1 MKKLSEFVTKNKTQI
16 GVLLLCFIVL
26 IVACI
31 YYVNNSRQTAI
42 INTPKEKVLKA
53 QLDTA
58 PEGYTAIT
66 TKEQLATIKDNLS
79 GKYILMADLD
89 MTDVAYEIIGQTS
102 SAPFKGT
109 FDGNY
114 HKISNLKIE
123 SANQYIG
130 MFGYINGGTIENLTL
145 ENVNITGTNTS
156 SYAYVG
162 GLVGYSN
169 NGTINNV
176 CVKGQVSAKYNVGGL
191 AGYNTGKI
199 TNAYVEGK
207 VIGTNNYVGGLVGE
221 NISGTITSSYAIAQ
235 VSGITYVGG
244 LSGSN
249 TGTIT
254 NTYATGKVSGTNEVG
269 GLVGRNYNGTITNT
283 YAVGEVTGT
292 GANVGGL
299 IGYTNRTLTNSYYAK
314 DTTKQLTNIGGEG
327 KFFSSMLNQSTYQNW
342 DFSTIWE
349 IEERATLPYLKGMA
363 KPESVKK
370 ENYTYI
376 NWEGEGTEE
385 NPYLIKTVE
394 ELNAIN
400 YSLSTHYKLANDIN
414 MQDKTFEII
423 AKTQSTAFTGTFD
436 GDGHKI
442 SNLKI
447 ESDNQYIGMFG
458 YINGGKIKNLGLEK
472 VDIKGTNN
480 NSYTGGIVGQLNSGT
495 IENSYVTGEVKG
507 TSQVG
512 GLVGYL
518 GNGTITNTYVAVKVT
533 GTGNY
538 IGGLVGYLG
547 NSYAKVSNSYSTGTV
562 TGTSYVGG
570 LVGRNTGTITNT
582 YVIGVVTG
590 TSYAG
595 GLIGENTGTITNT
608 YAIGP
613 VSGTSYVG
621 GLIGNNRGTV
631 TNSYW
636 AVDITTQTVSSGGEG
651 KFFSSM
657 LKQATFKN
665 WDFNTVWEIEE
676 GTTLPYLKGMA
687 KPEGIKA
694 QNYTYTE
701 WEGEGTEENPYL
713 IKTAEQL
720 NSINNLLSGN
730 YKLAN
735 DIDMTGKAFEI
746 IAKTQSTAFIG
757 TFDGDGH
764 KITNL
769 TIESDDANVGMF
781 GYVNVGKIKN
791 LVLENVN
798 IKSTGNNS
806 NTYLGGLVGY
816 NYNGTIENI
825 VVKGNIINNN
835 SIINNLN
842 IGGIIGY
849 SFSGRLNYLTNE
861 ATIIN
866 SKNTDLKASNVGGIV
881 GNFNGNSTNITK
893 SVNNGE
899 IIVKGKMAN
908 VGGIV
913 GNSGEKTGIQ
923 TSYSTGKISVDLLST
938 AYVGGIAGKQYN
950 SSVSNSYSTTQ
961 ISGKIEQNGYVGG
974 LIGNT
979 SGYKSGN
986 VIYSSVVTNS
996 YAIGK
1001 INVQGENLTLGGL
1014 IANTSYCSIANSYWS
1029 QELTGIETSA
1039 TTYEKPLLTQ
1049 IMFKQES
1056 YNNWNF
1062 GTIWGIKENGQSMPY
1077 LLDLPI
1083 PEAILEENTEYF
1095 KFEGEG
1101 TEENPYLID
1110 NVQKLQKINFGLGSS
1125 YKLVKD
1131 LDMTDEVFE
1140 PIGQTMEFTGIFDGN
1155 GHKITNLTI
1164 ESDDANVGMFG
1175 RIGSGTVKNLGLE
1188 NVNITGTNTSSYA
1201 YVGGIVG
1208 YFGNGTITNTYVT
1221 GKITGTSYVGGIVGY
1236 VSYSNGIITNSY
1248 VSTTVTGGSYI
1259 GGLVGRNT
1267 GKITNAYATG
1277 AVSGTSCIGGLI
1289 GENTGTITNSY
1300 AIGPV
1305 SGTSYIG
1312 GLIGNNRGTVTNSYW
1327 AVNTTK
1333 QAISAGGEGKF
1344 FSSMLKE
1351 NTYKNWDFN
1360 TVWEIEENATLPHL
1374 KGMSKPED
1382 IKAQNY
1388 TYVNWEGEGTSTNP
1402 YLIKVPQHLK
1412 EINYIP
1418 SAYYQVANDID
1429 MTDETFEPI
1438 GTSTIPFT
1446 GTFDGNGHKITNL
1459 TIITEKNNVG
1469 MFGSVNKGTIRNFI
1483 LENINIVSTISNNS
1497 IGGLIGYNNGT
1508 ISKVCVTGRISGT
1521 QKVGGL
1527 VGYNSGSISNTY
1539 STANVNG
1546 TQEVGGLVGY
1556 NTGSISNTYSIG
1568 EVSAESSSNIGGLI
1582 GYSSSK
1588 GTVYNSYWALD
1599 TSGQSTSSKGEGKTI
1614 QELLQQTTY
1623 QNWDFTTIW
1632 EMEEGHILPYLKGM
1646 PKPEIIE
1653 ITTLEGKGTQEDPYL
1668 IKTPEELQMQ
1678 NVSTAY
1684 YKLANDIDAS
1694 QIENYTPGIFYGTF
1708 DGDNHTISN
1717 LTIKSSSKYTGL
1729 FKENGGTIKN
1739 LKLNNVNIESNYNG
1753 ETSYISGVCAYNK
1766 GTIKNVEVNGT
1777 IKNIGNVTNLY
1788 IGQIVGYN
1796 ENPISKIH
1804 SDGSIIN
1811 EGTVINGYVGG
1822 ITGYNDSSIR
1832 ISYNTGNI
1840 SLRNIENLKVGG
1852 IAGKSFYVSDAYSK
1866 GNINVNVTSATIGGI
1881 VGENVG
1887 TVRNTYSVENI
1898 EKSATTCN
1906 WGGIIGKSIYG
1917 IKSSYYNNPS
1927 IIEQDGKGTLT
1938 TIEELKQKD
1947 TFENWDFDNVWSI
1960 EENINMPVF
1969 QDIFENDEDY
1979 YGEDEYEADSYW
1991 EWHTRTTTSDQAY
2004 NGKHIVI
2011 NKGKSIDF
2019 YGYGVTSYKDYL
2031 YKYYDYAGEK
2041 TFSFTIEEVRTD
2053 YHTLEGAGFIFNAS
2067 KIDNK
2072 LSGYVLIIGQND
2084 IRIYRLDNVNATA
2097 FETTDNKTVANY
2109 GTLIATGKKIPSSTH
2124 KLIIKTSPT
2133 NVTVIDSEEEVI
2145 NQNLD
2150 YTKHAGEDFGLIVSY
2165 TNHNCP
2171 SLSQI
2176 HFLGLNIDVKDY
2188 NIPVLKTDEIGNKL
2202 EGAKFQVKNAE
2213 GEIIREG
2220 ITNSKGTYNI
2230 KGLQEGIY
2238 TLEEMEAPKK
2248 HAFNNYKITF
2258 KITNDGK
2265 VLDVNTDEEIEI
2277 EIVNERLKF
2286 EVKVVDT
2293 NGNPIPNSKVNLYD
2307 TEGNIVLGSDGQPI
2321 VVTTG
2326 SDGTATITDIEA
2338 GTYTFKQTE
2347 TPSDYILNDTIYT
2360 VEIAKDGTVT
2370 FKEDANGTI
2379 VNKKYGNVTI
2389 IKYKEGTTI
2398 GVEGAVI
2405 EIKDA
2410 SGKSVRLTTNE
2421 NGIIT
2426 FKAFPGTYTY
2436 KETTAPDGY
2445 ILNNTEYT
2453 FTVADDGIVTYDS
2466 ANGIIY
2472 NTRVTMKDAITITK
2486 YKTGTEMPVAGA
2498 VIGVFDAEGN
2508 KISEQ
2513 TTKENGTITISGLEV
2528 GSYYYK
2534 EISAPKGYVLNNT
2547 EYHFTVENDGSVTF
2561 AEGTNKIIYNDRVTM
2576 SEGITITKY
2585 RKNTTI
2591 GLPGATIA
2599 VFDADGN
2606 KVAEK
2611 VTGEN
2616 GQVTFADLEVGSY
2629 YYKEISAPAGYVLNS
2644 TEYHFTVEND
2654 GSVTFA
2660 EGTNKIIYN
2669 DRVTMSEGITITKYR
2684 KNTTTP
2690 LAGATIAVFDAD
2702 GNKVAEKVTGENG
2715 QVTFTGLE
2723 VGSYY
2728 YKEISAPEGYV
2739 LNNTEYHFTVNND
2752 GTVTHGDETTFIIYN
2767 SRVTMGD
2774 KDSFTVTK
2782 YRTETEVAVSGA
2794 VIGIF
2799 DAEGNEISRQTTGE
2813 SGTITISGLEVGS
2826 YYYKEISAPKG
2837 YVLNNTEYHFT
2848 VENDGSV
2855 TFAEGTNKIIYNDRV
2870 TMSEGITITKY
2881 RTNTT
2886 IGLPGATIA
2895 VFDADGNKVAEKV
2908 TGENGQVTF
2917 ADLEVGSYY
2926 YKEISAPA
2934 GYVLNSTEYHFTV
2947 ENDGSVTFAEGTNK
2961 IIYNDRVTMSEGITI
2976 TKYRKNTTTPLAG
2989 ATIAV
2994 FDADGNK
3001 VAEKVTGENGQV
3013 TFTGLEVGSYY
3024 YKEISAPAGYV
3035 LNSTEYHFTVE
3046 NDGSVTFA
3054 EGVNKIIYNDR
3065 VTMSEGIT
3073 ITKYRKNTTI
3083 GLPGATI
3090 AVFDADGNKV
3100 AEKVT
3105 GENGQVT
3112 FADLEV
3118 GSYYYKEISA
3128 PAGYILNNT
3137 EYHFTVENDGT
3148 VTLAEGTNK
3157 VIYNTRVTM
3166 GEKDNFTV
3174 TKYRTGTEIALSGAV
3189 IGIFDAEGNE
3199 ISRQTTGES
3208 GTITI
3213 SGLEVGE
3220 YYYKEI
3226 SAPAGYVLN
3235 STEYHFTVNN
3245 DGSVTFAEGTN
3256 KVIYNT
3262 RVTMGEKDNFTV
3274 TKYRTGTEIALS
3286 GAVIGIFD
3294 AEGNEISR
3302 QTTKENGTI
3311 TISGLEVGEYYY
3323 KEISAP
3329 AGYVLNNTEYH
3340 FTVENDGTVTLA
3352 EGTNKVIY
3360 NTRVT
3365 MGEKDNFT
3373 VTKYRTG
3380 TEIAL
3385 SGAVIGIFDA
3395 DGNEISRQTTGENG
3409 TITISGLEVGSY
3421 YYKEISAP
3429 AGYVLNSTEYHFTVE
3444 NDGTVTHGDETTFII
3459 YNDRVT
3465 MSEGITI
3472 TKYRTNTT
3480 IGLPGA
3486 TIAVFDADGN
3496 KVAEK
3501 VTGENGQVTFTGLEV
3516 GSYYYKEISAP
3527 AGYVLNS
3534 TEYHFTV
3541 ENDGTVTHGDET
3553 TFIIYNSRVT
3563 MGDKDSFTVTKY
3575 RTETEVAVSG
3585 AVIGIFDA
3593 EGNEISRQTTGESGT
3608 ITISGLEVGSYYYKE
3623 ISAPAGYVLNS
3634 TEYHFTVNNDGTVT
3648 HGDETTF
3655 IIYNDRVTMSEG
3667 ITITKYR
3674 TNTTIGLP
3682 GATIG
3687 VFDVNGNK
3695 VAEKVTGENGQVT
3708 FTGLEVGSYYYKEIS
3723 APEGYVL
3730 NNTEYHFTVNN
3741 DGTVTHGDETTFI
3754 IYNDRVT
3761 MSEGITITKYRTNTT
3776 IGLPGATIAVFDADG
3791 NKVAE
3796 KVTGENGQVTFADL
3810 EVGSYYYK
3818 EISAPAGYVL
3828 NSTEYHFAVEND
3840 GSVTLAEGTTK
3851 VIYNDR
3857 EIVYGDVTI
3866 RKYITDTQT
3875 PLAGAVIGI
3884 YRADGTPITDKQG
3897 NPVQLTTNE
3906 LGTITFKITPGTYMY
3921 KEITA
3926 PTGYVLDSTGHTFT
3940 VSEDGVVT
3948 FDSANGI
3955 IYNTKVTMHDGLV
3968 ITKYKTGTEMPIAGA
3983 IIGVFDGEGKEVA
3996 RATTNEAGQVTFT
4009 GLEVGNYY
4017 YKEISAP
4024 TGYVLNSTEYHFTVE
4039 NDGTVTAGESTT
4051 FVIYNDRVT
4060 MSEGLTITKYKTGTE
4075 MPIAGA
4081 IIGVFDGEGKEVARA
4096 TTNEAG
4102 QVTFTGLEVG
4112 NYYYKEISAPTG
4124 YVLNSTE
4131 YHFTVENDGTVKS
4144 IGETNFVI
4152 YNNRVKA
4159 EHTVITKYVTD
4170 TTLPV
4175 SGAVIGLFDVNG
4187 NKLTEQTTNEKGQ
4200 IDFTGLEPGTYKYKE
4215 LIAPDGYILNET
4227 MYTFT
4232 IAEDGTVTFD
4242 SANGII
4248 YNDKVTMKD
4257 SFIITKKKTG
4267 TDTLVSG
4274 AIIGVFDG
4282 EGKEVARATTNEAGQ
4297 VTFTGLEV
4305 GNYYYKEI
4313 SAPAGYILN
4322 NTEYHFTVEN
4332 DGTVTLAEGTTK
4344 VIYNDRVS
4352 KDHIIITKYVTD
4364 TTIPVQGAVI
4374 GLFDASGNKLAEQ
4387 ITNENGQVD
4396 FAGLEPGTYKY
4407 KELTAPDGYIL
4418 NETMYTFTIAKDG
4431 TVTFDSANGII
4442 YNTRVTMRDELIITK
4457 YRTNT
4462 EVGLPGAV
4470 IGVFDANGKEVARE
4484 TTGENGTVTFTGLEV
4499 GNYYYKE
4506 ISAPTGY
4513 VLNSTEYHF
4522 TVENDGT
4529 VTFAKD
4535 STKVIY
4541 NDKLTVDHVIITK
4554 YEEGTKVVVGGA
4566 VIGLF
4571 DASGNK
4577 LVEQTTNEK
4586 GQVDFTGLEP
4596 GTYKYK
4602 ELIAP
4607 NGYVLN
4613 DTIYTFTIAENGTV
4627 IFDTANGIIYNKK
4640 KEDKPDIPKV
4650 YGDVT
4655 LVKYEEGTTIRVEGA
4670 IIGIYDK
4677 DGNPIKNEKGNVIQF
4692 ITNEYGE
4699 AKFKIRP
4706 GTYQYKELKAPN
4718 GYILNETTYTFTVAE
4733 DGTVTFKE
4741 NTNGIIYNK
4750 KKEEKPDIP
4759 EVYGNITIVKYE
4771 EGTKKGLKGAIIGIY
4786 DSNKKEV
4793 KITTKENGTINFKAK
4808 PGVYQYQELV
4818 APDGYELDST
4828 IYTFTVTKT
4837 GEVIFD
4843 NDTKGI
4849 IYDKKKEEKPDIPDT
4864 PDKPDV
4870 PDKPVTPE
4878 NPKGNTIIPGENT
4891 TIKEQPE
4898 NMVNGRLPQTGETE
4912 GMVIITLILAVFGIY
4927 FGIKI
4932 RNKQ

>member
-1 MKKLSEFVTKNKTQI
+1 MKKLSDFATKNKTKI

-58 PEGYTAIT
+58 PEGYTPIT

-79 GKYILMADLD
+79 GNYILMADLD
-89 MTDVAYEIIGQTS
+89 MTDVAYAIIGQTS

-123 SANQYIG
+123 SESQYVG
-130 MFGYINGGTIENLTL
+130 MFGYVNGGTIENLTL

-156 SYAYVG
+156 SYAHVG

-327 KFFSSMLNQSTYQNW
+327 KLFSSMLNQSTYQNW

-472 VDIKGTNN
+472 VDIKGTTN

-538 IGGLVGYLG
+538 IGGLVGYIG

-701 WEGEGTEENPYL
+701 WEGEGTEENPYLIKTPGQLNLVNSLLNAHYKLANDIDMTDEVYEVIGATTTRPFTGTFDGNNHKISNLKIESENQYVGMFGYISGGTIKNLLLENVNITGTSTHIGGLAGSNYNGTIANVGVTGEVTGTSNYVGGLLGYNSGTITNAYSTVAVSGGTSYVGGLVGQSTGTITNTYAVGKVTATGTSYVGGLTGYKAGTVNNSYWAIDVSGQSTSSSGEGKLFSALLKQATFKNWNFETVWEIEEGNTLPYLIGTTKPEAVKKENYTYMDIDGSGTEENPYL

-1788 IGQIVGYN
+1788 MGQIVGYN

-2585 RKNTTI
+2585 RT
-2591 GLPGATIA
+2591 
-2599 VFDADGN
+2599 
-2606 KVAEK
+2606 
-2611 VTGEN
+2611 
-2616 GQVTFADLEVGSY
+2616 
-2629 YYKEISAPAGYVLNS
+2629 
-2644 TEYHFTVEND
+2644 
-2654 GSVTFA
+2654 
-2660 EGTNKIIYN
+2660 
-2669 DRVTMSEGITITKYR
+2669 
-2684 KNTTTP
+2684 NTTTP
-2690 LAGATIAVFDAD
+2690 LA
-2702 GNKVAEKVTGENG
+2702 
-2715 QVTFTGLE
+2715 
-2723 VGSYY
+2723 
-2728 YKEISAPEGYV
+2728 
-2739 LNNTEYHFTVNND
+2739 
-2752 GTVTHGDETTFIIYN
+2752 
-2767 SRVTMGD
+2767 
-2774 KDSFTVTK
+2774 
-2782 YRTETEVAVSGA
+2782 
-2794 VIGIF
+2794 
-2799 DAEGNEISRQTTGE
+2799 
-2813 SGTITISGLEVGS
+2813 
-2826 YYYKEISAPKG
+2826 
-2837 YVLNNTEYHFT
+2837 
-2848 VENDGSV
+2848 
-2855 TFAEGTNKIIYNDRV
+2855 
-2870 TMSEGITITKY
+2870 
-2881 RTNTT
+2881 
-2886 IGLPGATIA
+2886 
-2895 VFDADGNKVAEKV
+2895 
-2908 TGENGQVTF
+2908 
-2917 ADLEVGSYY
+2917 
-2926 YKEISAPA
+2926 
-2934 GYVLNSTEYHFTV
+2934 
-2947 ENDGSVTFAEGTNK
+2947 
-2961 IIYNDRVTMSEGITI
+2961 
-2976 TKYRKNTTTPLAG
+2976 
-2989 ATIAV
+2989 
-2994 FDADGNK
+2994 
-3001 VAEKVTGENGQV
+3001 
-3013 TFTGLEVGSYY
+3013 
-3024 YKEISAPAGYV
+3024 
-3035 LNSTEYHFTVE
+3035 
-3046 NDGSVTFA
+3046 
-3054 EGVNKIIYNDR
+3054 
-3065 VTMSEGIT
+3065 
-3073 ITKYRKNTTI
+3073 
-3083 GLPGATI
+3083 
-3090 AVFDADGNKV
+3090 
-3100 AEKVT
+3100 
-3105 GENGQVT
+3105 
-3112 FADLEV
+3112 
-3118 GSYYYKEISA
+3118 
-3128 PAGYILNNT
+3128 
-3137 EYHFTVENDGT
+3137 
-3148 VTLAEGTNK
+3148 
-3157 VIYNTRVTM
+3157 
-3166 GEKDNFTV
+3166 
-3174 TKYRTGTEIALSGAV
+3174 
-3189 IGIFDAEGNE
+3189 
-3199 ISRQTTGES
+3199 
-3208 GTITI
+3208 
-3213 SGLEVGE
+3213 
-3220 YYYKEI
+3220 
-3226 SAPAGYVLN
+3226 
-3235 STEYHFTVNN
+3235 
-3245 DGSVTFAEGTN
+3245 
-3256 KVIYNT
+3256 
-3262 RVTMGEKDNFTV
+3262 
-3274 TKYRTGTEIALS
+3274 
-3286 GAVIGIFD
+3286 
-3294 AEGNEISR
+3294 
-3302 QTTKENGTI
+3302 
-3311 TISGLEVGEYYY
+3311 
-3323 KEISAP
+3323 
-3329 AGYVLNNTEYH
+3329 
-3340 FTVENDGTVTLA
+3340 
-3352 EGTNKVIY
+3352 
-3360 NTRVT
+3360 
-3365 MGEKDNFT
+3365 
-3373 VTKYRTG
+3373 
-3380 TEIAL
+3380 
-3385 SGAVIGIFDA
+3385 
-3395 DGNEISRQTTGENG
+3395 
-3409 TITISGLEVGSY
+3409 
-3421 YYKEISAP
+3421 
-3429 AGYVLNSTEYHFTVE
+3429 
-3444 NDGTVTHGDETTFII
+3444 
-3459 YNDRVT
+3459 
-3465 MSEGITI
+3465 
-3472 TKYRTNTT
+3472 
-3480 IGLPGA
+3480 
-3486 TIAVFDADGN
+3486 
-3496 KVAEK
+3496 
-3501 VTGENGQVTFTGLEV
+3501 
-3516 GSYYYKEISAP
+3516 
-3527 AGYVLNS
+3527 
-3534 TEYHFTV
+3534 
-3541 ENDGTVTHGDET
+3541 
-3553 TFIIYNSRVT
+3553 
-3563 MGDKDSFTVTKY
+3563 
-3575 RTETEVAVSG
+3575 
-3585 AVIGIFDA
+3585 
-3593 EGNEISRQTTGESGT
+3593 
-3608 ITISGLEVGSYYYKE
+3608 
-3623 ISAPAGYVLNS
+3623 
-3634 TEYHFTVNNDGTVT
+3634 
-3648 HGDETTF
+3648 
-3655 IIYNDRVTMSEG
+3655 
-3667 ITITKYR
+3667 
-3674 TNTTIGLP
+3674 
-3682 GATIG
+3682 
-3687 VFDVNGNK
+3687 
-3695 VAEKVTGENGQVT
+3695 
-3708 FTGLEVGSYYYKEIS
+3708 
-3723 APEGYVL
+3723 
-3730 NNTEYHFTVNN
+3730 
-3741 DGTVTHGDETTFI
+3741 
-3754 IYNDRVT
+3754 
-3761 MSEGITITKYRTNTT
+3761 
-3776 IGLPGATIAVFDADG
+3776 GATIAVFDADG

-3926 PTGYVLDSTGHTFT
+3926 PTGYVL
-3940 VSEDGVVT
+3940 
-3948 FDSANGI
+3948 
-3955 IYNTKVTMHDGLV
+3955 
-3968 ITKYKTGTEMPIAGA
+3968 
-3983 IIGVFDGEGKEVA
+3983 
-3996 RATTNEAGQVTFT
+3996 
-4009 GLEVGNYY
+4009 
-4017 YKEISAP
+4017 
-4024 TGYVLNSTEYHFTVE
+4024 
-4039 NDGTVTAGESTT
+4039 
-4051 FVIYNDRVT
+4051 
-4060 MSEGLTITKYKTGTE
+4060 
-4075 MPIAGA
+4075 
-4081 IIGVFDGEGKEVARA
+4081 
-4096 TTNEAG
+4096 
-4102 QVTFTGLEVG
+4102 
-4112 NYYYKEISAPTG
+4112 
-4124 YVLNSTE
+4124 NSTE

-4267 TDTLVSG
+4267 TDTLVAG

-4541 NDKLTVDHVIITK
+4541 NDRLTVDHVIITK

-4602 ELIAP
+4602 ELTAP

-4750 KKEEKPDIP
+4750 KKEEKPDVP

-4870 PDKPVTPE
+4870 PDKPEEPNKPVTPE